1 MPRFAANLSMLW
13 PELPFLDRFEAAA
26 RAGFSA
32 VECQFPYAWPAEEL
46 AGLLRRHRLA
56 LVLHN
61 LPAGDWDRGERGIAC
76 LPGREE
82 EHLAGVE
89 RAIAYAR
96 ALGCWQVNCL
106 AGVAPPGEDPARLR
120 ATLAAN
126 LRRAA
131 ERLAAE
137 GIRLLVEPLNVHDVP
152 GFVLAGTGPALSL
165 LEEAGTGNLALQ
177 LDAYHAHR
185 MGEDVLASLERA
197 LPRLGHV
204 QIADAPGR
212 HEPGTG
218 QVPFPAF
225 FARLDALGY
234 TGWVGCEYLPLTTTE
249 AGLPWLAAWR

>member
-1 MPRFAANLSMLW
+1 
-13 PELPFLDRFEAAA
+13 
-26 RAGFSA
+26 
-32 VECQFPYAWPAEEL
+32 
-46 AGLLRRHRLA
+46 
-56 LVLHN
+56 
-61 LPAGDWDRGERGIAC
+61 
-76 LPGREE
+76 
-82 EHLAGVE
+82 
-89 RAIAYAR
+89 
-96 ALGCWQVNCL
+96 
-106 AGVAPPGEDPARLR
+106 
-120 ATLAAN
+120 
-126 LRRAA
+126 
-131 ERLAAE
+131 
-137 GIRLLVEPLNVHDVP
+137 
-152 GFVLAGTGPALSL
+152 L

>member
-26 RAGFSA
+26 RAGFTA
-32 VECQFPYAWPAEEL
+32 VECQFPYAWPAEAL
-46 AGLLRRHRLA
+46 AGRLRRHRLA

-61 LPAGDWDRGERGIAC
+61 LPAGDWERGERGIAC

-82 EHLAGVE
+82 ELRAGVE
-89 RAIAYAR
+89 RAVAYAR
-96 ALGCWQVNCL
+96 ALGCRQVNCL
-106 AGVAPPGEDPARLR
+106 AGAAPPGEDPARLR
-120 ATLAAN
+120 ATLLAN
-126 LRRAA
+126 LRRTA
-131 ERLAAE
+131 ERLAPE

-152 GFVLAGTGPALSL
+152 GFVLAGTGSALSL
-165 LEEAGTGNLALQ
+165 LEEAGAGNLALQ

-185 MGEDVLASLERA
+185 MGEDVVASLELA

-218 QVPFPAF
+218 QVPWPAF

-234 TGWVGCEYLPLTTTE
+234 PGWVGCEYLPLTTTE